1 MRSATTPIGTD
12 ASGAER
18 VSGGRGP
25 GTCEPCHNDA
35 VSTFRDYVD
44 TFDTESGYLNWAAFG
59 PLSPSVRE
67 EVFADADMLGS
78 GRPSSLSLVAERI
91 GQAQE
96 LVAELLDAEADD
108 VTLQPSSTHG
118 LMHALFGLSGDVI
131 ASTAEFPSVSLTL
144 ERASTASDRTVA
156 PRWITPDD
164 GRVTPDTVIEALDD
178 EVVALAV
185 SHVDFRTGF
194 RVDLAALRE
203 SIGPD
208 RLLIV
213 DAVQSFGVI
222 DADYS
227 AADVVV
233 GHGYKWLRA
242 GRGSAFAWFSPRA
255 RERITPVLS
264 GITGTTAAGLFVDE
278 LPAPAPSARA
288 FTVSQPD
295 TLAAGRLAIG
305 VRDVRDAG
313 VVSIEERLA
322 QNVEHRDRDRRPP
335 RHRGE
340 LPARA
345 QPACGHR
352 RARSGGARAARR
364 GTRQRRSGRHGTGR
378 LGADRTARGHRRG
391 DIRAPRRCAAGVR
404 QRDVHQRVTNHWRV
418 EFGLIART
426 VVRSRHRARR
436 PFESASG

>member
-1 MRSATTPIGTD
+1 M
-12 ASGAER
+12 
-18 VSGGRGP
+18 
-25 GTCEPCHNDA
+25 
-35 VSTFRDYVD
+35 STFQDYVD
-44 TFDTESGYLNWAAFG
+44 TFDSESGYLNWAAFG

-67 EVFADADMLGS
+67 EFFADADLLGS
-78 GRPSSLSLVAERI
+78 GRPSSLSLVGERI

-118 LMHALFGLSGDVI
+118 LMHALFGLSGAVI

-144 ERASTASDRTVA
+144 ERASTASDRTVT

-164 GRVTPDTVIEALDD
+164 GRVTPDTVIDALDD

-203 SIGPD
+203 AIGPD

-255 RERITPVLS
+255 RERIVPVLS
-264 GITGTTAAGLFVDE
+264 GITGTTATGLFVDE
-278 LPAPAPSARA
+278 LPAPSPSASA

-313 VVSIEERLA
+313 VAAIEERLA
-322 QNVEHRDRDRRPP
+322 QNVDTVIEIAD
-335 RHRGE
+335 
-340 LPARA
+340 
-345 QPACGHR
+345 
-352 RARSGGARAARR
+352 
-364 GTRQRRSGRHGTGR
+364 RHGIVVSSPR
-378 LGADRTARGHRRG
+378 ERTARAGIVALAPEEPARLAAALANAGLVVTARG
-391 DIRAPRRCAAGVR
+391 DSVRIAPHAGTDAA
-404 QRDVHQRVTNHWRV
+404 T
-418 EFGLIART
+418 FGLLDDALHAFGNETFIS
-426 VVRSRHRARR
+426 V
-436 PFESASG
+436 

>member
-1 MRSATTPIGTD
+1 
-12 ASGAER
+12 
-18 VSGGRGP
+18 
-25 GTCEPCHNDA
+25 
-35 VSTFRDYVD
+35 VSTFQDYVD
-44 TFDTESGYLNWAAFG
+44 TFDNESGYLNWAAFG

-67 EVFADADMLGS
+67 EVFADADLLGS

-96 LVAELLDAEADD
+96 LVAELLGGDAAD

-118 LMHALFGLSGDVI
+118 LMHALFGLSGAVI

-144 ERASTASDRTVA
+144 ERASTASDRA
-156 PRWITPDD
+156 IIPRWITPED
-164 GRVTPDTVIEALDD
+164 GRVTADAVREALDD

-185 SHVDFRTGF
+185 SHVDFRTGY
-194 RVDLAALRE
+194 RTDLAVLRE
-203 SIGPD
+203 AIGPD
-208 RLLIV
+208 RLLIL

-222 DADYS
+222 DVDYS

-255 RERITPVLS
+255 RERISPVLS
-264 GITGTTAAGLFVDE
+264 GFTGTTATGLFVDE

-313 VVSIEERLA
+313 VAAIEERLA
-322 QNVEHRDRDRRPP
+322 EHVDTVIEIADRHGIEVRSPRDRVERAGIVALAP
-335 RHRGE
+335 E
-340 LPARA
+340 EPARL
-345 QPACGHR
+345 
-352 RARSGGARAARR
+352 AAALANA
-364 GTRQRRSGRHGTGR
+364 G
-378 LGADRTARGHRRG
+378 LVVTARGSSVR
-391 DIRAPRRCAAGVR
+391 IAPHAGTDAATFALL
-404 QRDVHQRVTNHWRV
+404 DEALHA
-418 EFGLIART
+418 FGNET
-426 VVRSRHRARR
+426 
-436 PFESASG
+436 FTSA